1 MIMSEEDP
9 SVEDFNPDHEINT
22 AYGEK
27 MGQFGVETS
36 HKYPAKRAGT
46 NTRTID
52 WARVTLSDLENDTDC
67 DDK

>member
-36 HKYPAKRAGT
+36 HKYPAKRART

-52 WARVTLSDLENDTDC
+52 WARVT
-67 DDK
+67 